1 MCIRDSICALMCAF
15 NAKKILNTSKLSL
28 ILRRLASQLYENH
41 NHFENAVL
49 IGVQPRGKIL
59 AEKLKDILITEYK
72 IKNIDLGF
80 LDITFFRDHFG
91 RKNKI
96 LSPNKTSIDFFI
108 EDKSV
113 ILIDDVLYTGRSVT
127 AALAALQSFGRPK
140 KVELLSLVDR
150 RFSRHLP
157 IQPDYY
163 GVKVDSINNQRVE
176 VKWDKNN
183 KEGSVYILQNEK

>member
-1 MCIRDSICALMCAF
+1 MCAF

-41 NHFENAVL
+41 SYFENAVL
-49 IGVQPRGKIL
+49 IGIQPRGKIL
-59 AEKLKDILITEYK
+59 AEKLKEILITEYK

-80 LDITFFRDHFG
+80 LDITFFRDDFG

-150 RFSRHLP
+150 RFSRDLP

-183 KEGSVYILQNEK
+183 NEGSVYILQNEK

>member
-1 MCIRDSICALMCAF
+1 MCAF

-41 NHFENAVL
+41 NHFEDAVL
-49 IGVQPRGKIL
+49 IGIQPRGKIL
-59 AEKLKDILITEYK
+59 SEQLKEILINEYEIKK
-72 IKNIDLGF
+72 INLGL
-80 LDITFFRDHFG
+80 LDITFFRDDFG

-96 LSPNKTSIDFFI
+96 LSPNKTSIEFTI
-108 EDKSV
+108 EGKSV

-127 AALAALQSFGRPK
+127 AALAAIQSFGRPK

-150 RFSRHLP
+150 RFARHLP

-163 GVKVDSINNQRVE
+163 GIKIDSINNQRVE
-176 VKWDKNN
+176 VKWGKKN

>member
-1 MCIRDSICALMCAF
+1 MCAF

-49 IGVQPRGKIL
+49 IGIQPRGKIL

-80 LDITFFRDHFG
+80 LDITFFRDDFG

-127 AALAALQSFGRPK
+127 AAFAALQSFGRPK

>member
-1 MCIRDSICALMCAF
+1 MS
-15 NAKKILNTSKLSL
+15 KKIILNNDQLDLSL
-28 ILRRLASQLYENH
+28 DRLACQLTENH
-41 NHFENAVL
+41 NDFKDTVL
-49 IGVQPRGKIL
+49 VGLQPRGKSLCENIVKIL
-59 AEKLKDILITEYK
+59 LSKYK
-72 IKNIDLGF
+72 INTVDHGF
-80 LDITFFRDHFG
+80 LDITFFRDDFG

-150 RFSRHLP
+150 RFSRDLP

-183 KEGSVYILQNEK
+183 NEGSVYILQNEK